1 MSPAAATRERRSVLR
16 SPLALGLGGF
26 AAVALIVAAL
36 ALVGPGSQTGG
47 AAPQGGSAGQLGWRT
62 PPRVYVAPG
71 MPRDRILT
79 GVVHNDSM
87 RIVEVKAGDIEVFTS
102 EGDRLKSAGIFLGS
116 FSRGLY
122 AGPRKGQASDI
133 EQRRTGRLLRV
144 GPGGEQP
151 LTVSWR
157 VGPEGRAAARIEYGS
172 GSLSVP

>member
-1 MSPAAATRERRSVLR
+1 
-16 SPLALGLGGF
+16 
-26 AAVALIVAAL
+26 
-36 ALVGPGSQTGG
+36 
-47 AAPQGGSAGQLGWRT
+47 
-62 PPRVYVAPG
+62 

-79 GVVHNDSM
+79 GVVRNDSM
-87 RIVEVKAGDIEVFTS
+87 RIVEVKAGDIQVFTS

-157 VGPEGRAAARIEYGS
+157 VGPEGPAAARIEYGS